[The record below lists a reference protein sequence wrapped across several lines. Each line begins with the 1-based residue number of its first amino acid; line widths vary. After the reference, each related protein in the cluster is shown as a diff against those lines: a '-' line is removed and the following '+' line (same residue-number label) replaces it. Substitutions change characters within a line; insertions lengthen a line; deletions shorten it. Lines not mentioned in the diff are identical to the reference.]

1 MIVTIDGPAGSGKST
16 AARGL
21 SQRLG
26 FEFLDT
32 GAMYRCV
39 ALAVLNQGIDPADSQ
54 SVGDVSQ
61 QIRISFADAHVILN
75 GEDVTQAI
83 RTAEVSEA
91 ASKVAQYPVV
101 REALV
106 DLQRQAAEGVN
117 IVSEGRDQGTV
128 VFPDA
133 LCKFFL
139 IADPEERARR
149 RFDEMQGQD
158 QEITQAEILQQIHQ
172 RDQRDES
179 RTVAPLK
186 PADDAVEINTSQ
198 LSIEEV
204 LDQLEQTVRERQ
216 AASAE

>member
-216 AASAE
+216 SASAD

>member
-39 ALAVLNQGIDPADSQ
+39 ALAVLQRGIDPADEQAS
-54 SVGDVSQ
+54 GDVSR
-61 QIRISFADAHVILN
+61 QIRISFAEAHVLLD

-91 ASKVAQYPVV
+91 ASQVAQYPAV
-101 REALV
+101 REAMV
-106 DLQRQAAEGVN
+106 DLQRKAAEGVD

-149 RFDEMQGQD
+149 RYDEMQGQD
-158 QEITQAEILQQIHQ
+158 SQISQAEILQQIHQ

-179 RTVAPLK
+179 RAVAPLK

-198 LSIEEV
+198 LTIEEV
-204 LDQLEQTVRERQ
+204 LDQLEQTVRARRTVSPE
-216 AASAE
+216 

>member
-39 ALAVLNQGIDPADSQ
+39 ALAVLQRDIDPADEQ
-54 SVGDVSQ
+54 AVVDVSR
-61 QIRISFADAHVILN
+61 QIRISFSESHVILD
-75 GEDVTQAI
+75 GADVTQAI
-83 RTAEVSEA
+83 RTAAVTDA
-91 ASKVAQYPVV
+91 ASQVAQYPAV

-106 DLQRQAAEGVN
+106 YLQRQAAEGVD

-128 VFPDA
+128 VFPNA
-133 LCKFFL
+133 FCKFFL

-149 RFDEMQGQD
+149 RYDEMQAQD
-158 QEITQAEILQQIHQ
+158 KKITLEEILQQIYQ

-186 PADDAVEINTSQ
+186 PADDAVEINTSC
-198 LSIEEV
+198 LTIDEV
-204 LDQLEQTVRERQ
+204 LDQLEQTVRDRQ

>member
-39 ALAVLNQGIDPADSQ
+39 ALAVLQRDIDPADEQ
-54 SVGDVSQ
+54 AVGDVSQ
-61 QIRISFADAHVILN
+61 QIRITFSEAHVLLD
-75 GEDVTQAI
+75 GQDVTQEI
-83 RTAEVSEA
+83 RTPEASEA
-91 ASKVAQYPVV
+91 ASQVAQYPAV
-101 REALV
+101 REAMV
-106 DLQRQAAEGVN
+106 GLQRKAAEGVD

-149 RFDEMQGQD
+149 RFDEMQD
-158 QEITQAEILQQIHQ
+158 SKITQEEILQQIHQ

-179 RTVAPLK
+179 RAVAPLK
-186 PADDAVEINTSQ
+186 PADDAVEINTSH

-204 LDQLEQTVRERQ
+204 LDQLEQTVRTRR
-216 AASAE
+216 ASAE

>member
-91 ASKVAQYPVV
+91 ASQVAQYPAV

-128 VFPDA
+128 VFPHA

>member
-39 ALAVLNQGIDPADSQ
+39 ALAVLQRGIDPADEQAS
-54 SVGDVSQ
+54 GDVSR
-61 QIRISFADAHVILN
+61 QIRISFAEAHVLLD

-91 ASKVAQYPVV
+91 ASQVAQYPAV
-101 REALV
+101 REAMV
-106 DLQRQAAEGVN
+106 DLQRKAAEGVD

-149 RFDEMQGQD
+149 RYDEMQGQD
-158 QEITQAEILQQIHQ
+158 SQISQAEILQQIHQ

-179 RTVAPLK
+179 RAVAPLK

-198 LSIEEV
+198 LTIEEV
-204 LDQLEQTVRERQ
+204 LDQLEQTVRARRT
-216 AASAE
+216 ASPE

>member
-91 ASKVAQYPVV
+91 ASQVAQYPAV

>member
-39 ALAVLNQGIDPADSQ
+39 ALAVLQRDVDPADEAA
-54 SVGDVSQ
+54 VSEVSR
-61 QIRISFADAHVILN
+61 QIRISFADAHVLLD
-75 GEDVTQAI
+75 GDDVSEAI
-83 RTAEVSEA
+83 RTPEVTDA
-91 ASKVAQYPVV
+91 ASQVAQYPTV

-106 DLQRQAAEGVN
+106 GLQRRAAKGVD

-133 LCKFFL
+133 FCKFFL
-139 IADPEERARR
+139 VADPDQRARR
-149 RFDEMQGQD
+149 RHEELVAQGK
-158 QEITQAEILQQIHQ
+158 EITLDEILQQIHA
-172 RDQRDES
+172 RDQRDEN

-186 PADDAVEINTSQ
+186 PADDAVKLNTSR
-198 LSIEEV
+198 LTIEEV
-204 LDQLEQTVRERQ
+204 LDQLEQTVRDRL
-216 AASAE
+216 ASSSG

>member
-39 ALAVLNQGIDPADSQ
+39 AWAVLERNIDPENEPEVAEVSRQIQISFSDAR
-54 SVGDVSQ
+54 VLLDGVDVS
-61 QIRISFADAHVILN
+61 
-75 GEDVTQAI
+75 EAI
-83 RTAEVSEA
+83 RTPEATNA
-91 ASKVAQYPVV
+91 ASQVAQYSGV
-101 REALV
+101 RDAMV
-106 DLQRQAAEGVN
+106 FLQRQAARGVN

-133 LCKFFL
+133 FCKFFL

-149 RFDEMQGQD
+149 RYEELQD
-158 QEITQAEILQQIHQ
+158 QGKSITQDEILQQIHE
-172 RDQRDES
+172 RDQRDAN

-186 PADDAVEINTSQ
+186 PADDAVEINTSR
-198 LSIEEV
+198 LTIDDV
-204 LDQLEQTVRERQ
+204 LNQMEQTVRERM
-216 AASAE
+216 ASAAN

>member
-39 ALAVLNQGIDPADSQ
+39 ALAVLNQGIDPVDSQ

-61 QIRISFADAHVILN
+61 RIRISFSDAHVILN
-75 GEDVTQAI
+75 GVDVTQAI

-91 ASKVAQYPVV
+91 ASKVAQYPAV

-158 QEITQAEILQQIHQ
+158 QEITQEEILQQIHQ

>member
-21 SQRLG
+21 SKRLG

-39 ALAVLNQGIDPADSQ
+39 AWAVLQRNVDPADEQ
-54 SVGDVSQ
+54 AVTDVSQ
-61 QIRISFADAHVILN
+61 QIRITFSDERVLVD
-75 GEDVTQAI
+75 GEDVSEAI
-83 RTAEVSEA
+83 RTPEVTEA
-91 ASKVAQYPVV
+91 ASVVAQYPAV
-101 REALV
+101 RQELV
-106 DLQRQAAEGVN
+106 HLQRQAAEGVD

-133 LCKFFL
+133 FCKFFL

-149 RFDEMQGQD
+149 RHEELVAQGKPITFD
-158 QEITQAEILQQIHQ
+158 AILQQIDE
-172 RDQRDES
+172 RDQRDAQ

-186 PADDAVEINTSQ
+186 PADDAVEINTSC
-198 LSIEEV
+198 LSIDEV
-204 LDQLEQTVRERQ
+204 IDQLEQFVRSRQ
-216 AASAE
+216 NLETR

>member
-21 SQRLG
+21 AQRLG

-39 ALAVLNQGIDPADSQ
+39 AFAVLQQNVDPADERA
-54 SVGDVSQ
+54 VVKMSQ
-61 QIRISFADAHVILN
+61 QIQITFSHAKVLLD
-75 GEDVTQAI
+75 GEDVSLDI
-83 RTAEVSEA
+83 RTPEVTEA
-91 ASKVAQYPVV
+91 ASLVAQYPAV
-101 REALV
+101 RKELV
-106 DLQRQAAEGVN
+106 HLQRQAAAGID

-133 LCKFFL
+133 FCKFFL

-149 RFDEMQGQD
+149 RQDELQAQGKNVTC
-158 QEITQAEILQQIHQ
+158 EEILQQIYE
-172 RDQRDES
+172 RDQRDEQ

-186 PADDAVEINTSQ
+186 PADDAIEINTSTAT
-198 LSIEEV
+198 IDEV
-204 LDQLEQTVRERQ
+204 LDQLEQIVRSRIN
-216 AASAE
+216 SVTH

>member
-91 ASKVAQYPVV
+91 ASQVAQYPAV

-106 DLQRQAAEGVN
+106 HLQRQAAEGVN

-139 IADPEERARR
+139 IADPKERARR

-158 QEITQAEILQQIHQ
+158 QEITQEEILQQIHQ

>member
-39 ALAVLNQGIDPADSQ
+39 ALAVLQRGIDPADEQAS
-54 SVGDVSQ
+54 GDVSR
-61 QIRISFADAHVILN
+61 QIRISFAEAHVLLD

-91 ASKVAQYPVV
+91 ASQVAQYPAV
-101 REALV
+101 REAMV
-106 DLQRQAAEGVN
+106 DLQRKAAEGVD

-149 RFDEMQGQD
+149 RYDEMQGQD
-158 QEITQAEILQQIHQ
+158 SQISQAEILQQIHQ

-179 RTVAPLK
+179 RAVAPLK

-198 LSIEEV
+198 LTIEEV
-204 LDQLEQTVRERQ
+204 LDKLEQTVRARRTVSPE
-216 AASAE
+216 

>member
-54 SVGDVSQ
+54 SVGKVSQ
-61 QIRISFADAHVILN
+61 RIRISFSDAHVILN
-75 GEDVTQAI
+75 GVDVTQAI

-91 ASKVAQYPVV
+91 ASMVAQYPAV

-158 QEITQAEILQQIHQ
+158 QEITQEEILQQIHQ

>member
-39 ALAVLNQGIDPADSQ
+39 ALAVLNQGIDPADSK

-61 QIRISFADAHVILN
+61 QIRITFADAHVILN

-91 ASKVAQYPVV
+91 ASQVAQYPAV

-128 VFPDA
+128 VFPHA

>member
-39 ALAVLNQGIDPADSQ
+39 ALAVLQQGIDPAEVQ

-61 QIRISFADAHVILN
+61 QIHITFADASVILN

-83 RTAEVSEA
+83 RTADVSEA
-91 ASKVAQYPVV
+91 ASQVAQYPAV

-106 DLQRQAAEGVN
+106 HLQRQAAEGVN

-158 QEITQAEILQQIHQ
+158 QEITREEILQQIHQ

>member
-39 ALAVLNQGIDPADSQ
+39 AFAVLQQNVTPADEQ
-54 SVGDVSQ
+54 AVAKVSQ
-61 QIRISFADAHVILN
+61 QIQITFSDAKVLLD
-75 GEDVTQAI
+75 GEDVSLEI
-83 RTAEVSEA
+83 RTPEVTEA
-91 ASKVAQYPVV
+91 ASLVAQYPAV
-101 REALV
+101 RKELV
-106 DLQRQAAEGVN
+106 HLQRQAAAGID

-133 LCKFFL
+133 FCKFFL

-149 RFDEMQGQD
+149 RQDELQAQGKD
-158 QEITQAEILQQIHQ
+158 VTCEEILQQIYE
-172 RDQRDES
+172 RDQRDEQ

-186 PADDAVEINTSQ
+186 PADDAIEINTSTAT
-198 LSIEEV
+198 IDEV
-204 LDQLEQTVRERQ
+204 LDQLEQIVRSRIN
-216 AASAE
+216 SVTH

>member
-75 GEDVTQAI
+75 GVDVTQAI

-158 QEITQAEILQQIHQ
+158 QEITQEEILQQIHQ

>member
-75 GEDVTQAI
+75 GVDVTQAI

-91 ASKVAQYPVV
+91 ASKVAQYPAV

-158 QEITQAEILQQIHQ
+158 QEITQEEILQQIHQ

>member
-21 SQRLG
+21 AKRLG

-39 ALAVLNQGIDPADSQ
+39 ACGVLQKNVDPADEQ
-54 SVGDVSQ
+54 AVTHVSQ
-61 QIRISFADAHVILN
+61 QIKITFSGDRVLLD
-75 GEDVTQAI
+75 GEDVSAAI
-83 RTAEVSEA
+83 RTPDVTDA
-91 ASKVAQYPVV
+91 ASVVAQYPAV
-101 REALV
+101 RQELV
-106 DLQRQAAEGVN
+106 RLQQRAAEGVD

-133 LCKFFL
+133 FCKVFL

-149 RFDEMQGQD
+149 RHEELVAQGKQ
-158 QEITQAEILQQIHQ
+158 ITLEAILQQINE
-172 RDQRDES
+172 RDQRDEQ

-186 PADDAVEINTSQ
+186 PADDAVEINTSR
-198 LSIEEV
+198 LTIDEV
-204 LDQLEQTVRERQ
+204 IDQLEQLVRSRINSE
-216 AASAE
+216 SH

>member
-21 SQRLG
+21 SKRLG

-39 ALAVLNQGIDPADSQ
+39 AWGVLQRNVDPADEQ
-54 SVGDVSQ
+54 AVTHVSQ
-61 QIRISFADAHVILN
+61 QIKITFSGDRVLLD
-75 GEDVTQAI
+75 GEDVSETI
-83 RTAEVSEA
+83 RTPEVTDA
-91 ASKVAQYPVV
+91 ASVVAQYPAV
-101 REALV
+101 RQELV
-106 DLQRQAAEGVN
+106 RLQQQAAEGVD

-133 LCKFFL
+133 FCKVFL

-149 RFDEMQGQD
+149 RHEELTARGKQ
-158 QEITQAEILQQIHQ
+158 ITVDAILQQIYE
-172 RDQRDES
+172 RDQRDEQ

-186 PADDAVEINTSQ
+186 PADDAVEINTSC
-198 LSIEEV
+198 LTIDEV
-204 LDQLEQTVRERQ
+204 IDQLEQLVRSRIN
-216 AASAE
+216 SDSL

>member
-91 ASKVAQYPVV
+91 ASQVAQYPAV
-101 REALV
+101 REALLH
-106 DLQRQAAEGVN
+106 LQRQAAEGVN

-139 IADPEERARR
+139 IADPKERARR

-158 QEITQAEILQQIHQ
+158 QEITQEEILQQIHQ

>member
-39 ALAVLNQGIDPADSQ
+39 ALAVVQQNVDPADEQAVAS
-54 SVGDVSQ
+54 VSQ
-61 QIRISFADAHVILN
+61 QIQITFSDAKVLLD
-75 GEDVTQAI
+75 GEDVSLEI
-83 RTAEVSEA
+83 RTPEVTEA
-91 ASKVAQYPVV
+91 ASLVAQYPAV
-101 REALV
+101 REELV
-106 DLQRQAAEGVN
+106 HLQRQAAADID

-133 LCKFFL
+133 FCKFFL

-149 RFDEMQGQD
+149 RQDELQAQGKD
-158 QEITQAEILQQIHQ
+158 VTCEEILQQIYE
-172 RDQRDES
+172 RDQRDEQ

-186 PADDAVEINTSQ
+186 PADDAVEINTST
-198 LSIEEV
+198 LTIDEV
-204 LDQLEQTVRERQ
+204 LDQLEQIVRTRINSV
-216 AASAE
+216 AH